1 MKTPELPYA
10 FFTEEQKQ
18 YLDILVKFSG
28 RTQRTR
34 LVSSQAI
41 PSKKYQFLKNNFIL
55 MTADEQYDFNQADK
69 VLSEQTTIG
78 ALIGF
83 GISAITMLYF
93 VNSRPLHKKLYG
105 EMSTSG
111 ILGLMFGL
119 SFYQYH
125 NYQYREKIH
134 QMYVKLLATKKLG
147 RI

>member
-1 MKTPELPYA
+1 MKTPEIPYE
-10 FFTEEQKQ
+10 FFTDEQKQ
-18 YLDILVKFSG
+18 YLDMLVKFSG

-55 MTADEQYDFNQADK
+55 MSADEQYDFNQADK
-69 VLSEQTTIG
+69 VLSEQTTFG

-83 GISAITMLYF
+83 GISTITMLYF

-105 EMSTSG
+105 EMFTSG
-111 ILGLMFGL
+111 ILGLVFGL
-119 SFYQYH
+119 SYYQYH

>member
-1 MKTPELPYA
+1 MKTPEIPYE

-18 YLDILVKFSG
+18 YLDKLVKFSG

-55 MTADEQYDFNQADK
+55 MTVDEQYDFNQADK
-69 VLSEQTTIG
+69 ILSEQTTIG
-78 ALIGF
+78 ALLGF
-83 GISAITMLYF
+83 GLSALSMLYF
-93 VNSRPLHKKLYG
+93 INSRPLHKKLYG
-105 EMSTSG
+105 EMFTSG
-111 ILGLMFGL
+111 ILGLMLGL
-119 SFYQYH
+119 SYYQYH